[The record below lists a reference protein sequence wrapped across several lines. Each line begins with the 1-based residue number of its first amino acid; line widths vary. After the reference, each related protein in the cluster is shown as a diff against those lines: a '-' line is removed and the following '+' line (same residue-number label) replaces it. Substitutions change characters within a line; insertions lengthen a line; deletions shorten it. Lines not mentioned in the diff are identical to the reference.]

1 MGLFGK
7 LISLPFKVAKTAA
20 EITENVA
27 DEVLETDSKG
37 TFSKPLEDLAKDVEK
52 LDE

>member
-1 MGLFGK
+1 MGLLGK

-20 EITENVA
+20 KITENVT
-27 DEVLETDSKG
+27 DEVLDTNSKG
-37 TFSKPLEDLAKDVEK
+37 TLSKPLEDLAKDVEK

>member
-1 MGLFGK
+1 MGLLGK
-7 LISLPFKVAKTAA
+7 LISLPFKVAKTAV

-27 DEVLETDSKG
+27 DEVLDTDAKG
-37 TFSKPLEDLAKDVEK
+37 VVSKPLEDLAKDVEK